1 MKELVARISA
11 TPITVEPGTRF
22 IYGTADYNLL
32 AAAIEN
38 ITGGSFEKYQK
49 TFGYA
54 GMNDTRI
61 DDVKSRQICVR
72 GYDLADGE
80 LKNAPSSMY
89 PASAAAV

>member
-38 ITGGSFEKYQK
+38 VTGGL
-49 TFGYA
+49 
-54 GMNDTRI
+54 
-61 DDVKSRQICVR
+61 V
-72 GYDLADGE
+72 
-80 LKNAPSSMY
+80 
-89 PASAAAV
+89 

>member
-38 ITGGSFEKYQK
+38 ITGGSFEKYLRENLSAP
-49 TFGYA
+49 A
-54 GMNDTRI
+54 GMEDTRI
-61 DDVKSRQICVR
+61 DDVRGLVPNRVR

-80 LKNAPSSMY
+80 LKMPLHQR
-89 PASAAAV
+89 